1 MAFSRSALRP
11 RNLQGAVA
19 AVAELAVREGAEG
32 VVIGLPLNM
41 DGSEGEQAARAR
53 SFGERLA
60 AAGLRV
66 EYHDERLTSWQARH
80 EIGAGSRPAD
90 RRAGLVDSAAARL
103 VLQEYLDARRPG
115 RAGSREP

>member
-1 MAFSRSALRP
+1 MAFARPALRP
-11 RNLQGAVA
+11 RGMEA
-19 AVAELAVREGAEG
+19 AVASVRDLVAREGVER

-41 DGSEGEQAARAR
+41 DGSAGEQAARAR

-66 EYHDERLTSWQARH
+66 EYHDERLTSWQARQ
-80 EIGAGSRPAD
+80 ETGAGT
-90 RRAGLVDSAAARL
+90 RRAERRSGRVDSAAARL